1 MLFVQKLTIVRM
13 HQVEAL
19 FQDQMGPI
27 QPEESGQD
35 LHKLEICPR
44 WDESST
50 ISQLS
55 SIADYFLHSA
65 FVEKVPRAYKMP
77 TVRLPTPLQA
87 QRNTACCPLQ
97 MPQPLHSV
105 PANIAA
111 KNVYISAG
119 ARVACC
125 KVHFWAAAR
134 GRCKTSCS
142 WAHGWTA
149 AQEIY

>member
-55 SIADYFLHSA
+55 SIAGLFFA
-65 FVEKVPRAYKMP
+65 FSVRGKSP
-77 TVRLPTPLQA
+77 TR
-87 QRNTACCPLQ
+87 
-97 MPQPLHSV
+97 
-105 PANIAA
+105 I
-111 KNVYISAG
+111 
-119 ARVACC
+119 
-125 KVHFWAAAR
+125 
-134 GRCKTSCS
+134 
-142 WAHGWTA
+142 
-149 AQEIY
+149 